1 MAQSY
6 YKTIHGV
13 RYDRSL
19 LEAAD
24 ERIAGQGDGRISEQ
38 DAKELVELSKDGGRV
53 TETELRTLKHIR
65 ENYRFTPKAA
75 AWFAGQL
82 PAIEQA
88 VHPDQLAQP
97 EPPRPTPPPT
107 QTPPPPPKQL
117 PPAPQPWPEE
127 ASATET
133 SSNSPIPHVIWGV
146 LLLASIIIG
155 VIFYQGA
162 AEQVNSLEA
171 KLATAPD
178 TQQLEQ
184 QVADLQA
191 ERTALQTQITDL
203 NQQVAKT
210 VSDHSEL
217 EKRFS
222 TTQNRLESADTEI
235 ADLHSKAQALLEQVT
250 QAEQAARTAQ
260 AAQAAQVA
268 QAEKTEPVS
277 QPQPVKISEASSVS
291 EVLQVLQENALVHA
305 DVFKI
310 TALKLDAS
318 LEGFKFNEA
327 ILLPGHKELLN
338 RLIPLLKPLEVQL
351 KLIGHTDSTGNYS
364 AVNLFLSHRRALV
377 ASQYITEKLDFP
389 RERVYVTGRAHLKP
403 TAENTSIPMRMK
415 NRRVDLHLEIHNGHA
430 LEKLP

>member
-127 ASATET
+127 ALATEN

-210 VSDHSEL
+210 ESDHSEL

-222 TTQNRLESADTEI
+222 TTKNRLESAGTEI
-235 ADLHSKAQALLEQVT
+235 ADLHSKAQALLEQVA

-260 AAQAAQVA
+260 AAQDTQVA

>member
-88 VHPDQLAQP
+88 VYPDQLAQP

-127 ASATET
+127 ALATEN

-210 VSDHSEL
+210 ESDHSEL

-250 QAEQAARTAQ
+250 QAEQATRTAQ

-403 TAENTSIPMRMK
+403 TVENTSIPMRMK